1 MHDAIAQAVKV
12 AIQGQ
17 VPDPLHFIGDRLK
30 AVSLGQTIESWSEQH
45 LARTQEAV
53 AQAVKEVLQ
62 RQEEDP
68 LGFVGDRLRTMA
80 RGGPSARWS
89 RPIGMIHK
97 STFAVRDPE
106 ESAAFCVR
114 YLDATRLRVPDPD
127 LEARGIQW
135 VRLPQGEDERYPA
148 SEFHFVPW
156 SNDYD
161 TGKRG
166 GVDLNG
172 DGIVSEDEMVDINQ
186 QFIASLVDGAD
197 QDMAVWS
204 VYANTHVAWCVAE
217 LTSVV
222 RRLLEDG
229 VPFFGPT
236 RRADGVYQLYVELP
250 YLHYLEVDSLVYDGE
265 VAGKP
270 AVGWG
275 DLARRRLDGEGAKG
289 NDEAV
294 VPSTAGAAAADA
306 PPRSATPV
314 QPVRAPGVMRRSSS
328 VVGASMRRSYAV

>member
-45 LARTQEAV
+45 LARTQAAV

-172 DGIVSEDEMVDINQ
+172 DGIVSEDEMVDIDQ

-217 LTSVV
+217 LTSVA

-294 VPSTAGAAAADA
+294 PSTAGAAADDA